1 MPLPTLTDQQRES
14 ALETARA
21 SRRHR
26 AAALDE
32 LAAGQT
38 SLAELLTAADHD
50 TVIAKTRV
58 AQTLRRIR
66 ALGPTKA
73 TRLMEQIGIPESRR
87 LGGLGERQRHQL
99 LAAVDQ

>member
-1 MPLPTLTDQQRES
+1 MPLPTLTTAQRQS
-14 ALETARA
+14 ALDKAREC
-21 SRRHR
+21 RRHR
-26 AAALDE
+26 AAALEE

-66 ALGPTKA
+66 GLGPTKT
-73 TRLMEQIGIPESRR
+73 TRLMETIGIPESRR

-99 LAAVDQ
+99 LAAVDR